1 MTTCHNCGQLN
12 DLNNEEC
19 DECGTKLKQE
29 FVVELKSALRDGAII
44 RGMDID
50 ENEVQHG
57 EKISDSLK
65 NDILSSGDEVLIQI
79 LNKMPKE
86 SLGRLAK
93 MVDKTKI

>member
-1 MTTCHNCGQLN
+1 
-12 DLNNEEC
+12 
-19 DECGTKLKQE
+19 
-29 FVVELKSALRDGAII
+29 
-44 RGMDID
+44 MDID

-93 MVDKTKI
+93 MVNKTKI